1 MRERPLFLALLGIN
15 FLILFSQIK
24 GLSISYE
31 EAKLIYGE
39 FTPLQWIASFSLS
52 LFGQNDYALR
62 FPMIA
67 LHLISTV
74 LLFLISKP
82 YVTREYDRIWIIVI
96 YALLPGVTSIALVL
110 DSAGLVIVGTF
121 LFVYLFQQNERYA
134 IAAMPLLYWLDPAF
148 IYLFLGSALYGFV
161 HKRYVM
167 GSVAVVLFG
176 ASLTFHGIEIGGIP
190 QGRFLDALGVYA
202 AIFSP
207 IVFLYIF
214 YVLYRRFIANQRD
227 LLWTIAASAF
237 VVSILLSFR
246 QKVPVQIFAPFMML
260 ALPLA
265 AQTFFQTYR
274 IRLRE
279 FRKRY
284 AYLFYSALFLLVL
297 NALAVF
303 FNQYFYRYFKNP
315 KDHFAYPMH
324 VAKELA
330 RTLHREQIECVDVR
344 DEKLQLRLRFYNIT
358 ECENYRFEE
367 SPHLNGKKVTISYKN
382 TPVFRTYVTKINSN

>member
-39 FTPLQWIASFSLS
+39 FTPLQWITSLSLS

-67 LHLISTV
+67 LHLVSTV

-121 LFVYLFQQNERYA
+121 LFVYLFQQNERYS
-134 IAAMPLLYWLDPAF
+134 IAAMPFLYWLDPAF
-148 IYLFLGSALYGFV
+148 IYLFLGSALYGLS
-161 HKRYVM
+161 HKRYVF
-167 GSVAVVLFG
+167 GSVAVTLFG

-284 AYLFYSALFLLVL
+284 AYLFYTALTLLVL

-330 RTLHREQIECVDVR
+330 RTLHREQIECVDVG
-344 DEKLQLRLRFYNIT
+344 DEKLQIRLRFYNIA
-358 ECENYRFEE
+358 ECKNYRFEA
-367 SPHLNGKKVTISYKN
+367 SPHFNGKKVTISYKN
-382 TPVFRTYVTKINSN
+382 TPVFATYVTNINSN

>member
-15 FLILFSQIK
+15 FLLLFAQIK
-24 GLSISYE
+24 GLSISYD
-31 EAKLIYGE
+31 EAKLLYGE
-39 FTPLQWIASFSLS
+39 FTPLQWITSLS
-52 LFGQNDYALR
+52 LSVFGHNDYALR
-62 FPMIA
+62 IPMIA
-67 LHLISTV
+67 FHLISTV

-82 YVTREYDRIWIIVI
+82 YVTREYDRIWIIAI
-96 YALLPGVTSIALVL
+96 YALLPGVTSAALVL
-110 DSAGLVIVGTF
+110 DSAGIVIVGTF
-121 LFVYLFQQNERYA
+121 LFVYLFQQDERYS
-134 IAAMPLLYWLDPAF
+134 IAVMPLLYWLDPAF
-148 IYLFLGSALYGFV
+148 IYLFLGTAIYGFMN
-161 HKRYVM
+161 KRYLP
-167 GSVAVVLFG
+167 GAIGGTLF
-176 ASLTFHGIEIGGIP
+176 AISIMFHGIDVGGIP
-190 QGRFLDALGVYA
+190 QGRFLDVLGVYA

-237 VVSILLSFR
+237 LISILLSFR
-246 QKVPVQIFAPFMML
+246 QKVPIQIFAPFMML

-303 FNQYFYRYFKNP
+303 FNQYFYRYFQNP

-330 RTLHREQIECVDVR
+330 RTLHREKIECVDAR
-344 DEKLQLRLRFYNIT
+344 DEKLQLRLRFYGIS
-358 ECENYRFEE
+358 ECKNYRFEE
-367 SPHLNGKKVTISYKN
+367 SPRTSGKKVTISYKN
-382 TPVFRTYVTKINSN
+382 TPVFTTYVTKINNN

>member
-39 FTPLQWIASFSLS
+39 FTPLQWIASLSLS
-52 LFGQNDYALR
+52 IFGHNDYALR

-74 LLFLISKP
+74 LLFLISKS

-110 DSAGLVIVGTF
+110 DNAGLVIVGTF
-121 LFVYLFQQNERYA
+121 LFIYLFQQNERYA

-148 IYLFLGSALYGFV
+148 MYLFFGSALYGLTQ
-161 HKRYVM
+161 KRYIF
-167 GSVAVVLFG
+167 GSVAAALFG

-284 AYLFYSALFLLVL
+284 AYLFYTALVLLVL

-330 RTLHREQIECVDVR
+330 RTLHREQIECVDVG
-344 DEKLQLRLRFYNIT
+344 DEKLQLRLRFYGIT
-358 ECENYRFEE
+358 ECDTFRFEE
-367 SPHLNGKKVTISYKN
+367 SPHFNGKKVTISYKN
-382 TPVFRTYVTKINSN
+382 TPVFTTYVTKINNN